1 LPVETKKNDQKI
13 PGSVLL
19 ATGLNDPV
27 RSLVHD
33 LRSPLTSLKSCLNLV
48 LSGEAGD
55 LTPDQC
61 RFLDM
66 ARRNIDRLDRMVE
79 GMLDASR
86 IKTGSIPAR
95 RREVDLGP
103 ILKQAVRLHQVTAAS
118 RDLIVDDAGLPEVYP
133 ARVDPDLVVRMLD
146 NVLGNA
152 LKFTEP
158 GGMVRIWLESGAAYP
173 PCLVGRLAR
182 HCGLPLANFNLIVED
197 NGPGLSP
204 AVQSRIFEPF
214 NRGPAY
220 KTAGTGLGLSI
231 TRRLAE
237 SHGGHVRLISLP
249 GRGTTVWL
257 KLPRDPATEHFQ
269 LTADRLSEALAEG
282 VEHGVMPL
290 VGLLDLRCA
299 PGGKPLKN
307 MVEAEGFFGRDRSG
321 SATAW
326 EIAPGLWVTAVLDPV
341 NWSRRWTLYA
351 ARVGGGL
358 EATRWEYLAGEAG
371 EDLTATGHFPLQLE
385 TMVNPSPDG
394 PNTG

>member
-1 LPVETKKNDQKI
+1 MPVDTRKNDQKI
-13 PGSVLL
+13 PDSAPL
-19 ATGLNDPV
+19 ASPFNEPV

-55 LTPDQC
+55 LTPDQN
-61 RFLDM
+61 RFLGM
-66 ARRNIDRLDRMVE
+66 ARRNIDRLDRMLE
-79 GMLDASR
+79 DMLDASR
-86 IKTGSIPAR
+86 FQTGSIPAR

-103 ILKQAVRLHQVTAAS
+103 ILKQAVRQHRVTAAS
-118 RDLIVDDAGLPEVYP
+118 RGLKLDDVGLPEVYP

-152 LKFTEP
+152 LKFTGP

-214 NRGPAY
+214 NRGPAF
-220 KTAGTGLGLSI
+220 KSEGTGLGLSI

-237 SHGGHVRLISLP
+237 SHGGHVRLISLT

-257 KLPRDPATEHFQ
+257 KLPRDPASEHFQ
-269 LTADRLSEALAEG
+269 LTVGRLAQALAEG
-282 VEHGVMPL
+282 SEHGVRPL
-290 VGLLDLRCA
+290 VGLLDLRCT

-307 MVEAEGFFGRDRSG
+307 MEEAEGFFGRDRSG
-321 SATAW
+321 SASAW
-326 EIAPGLWVTAVLDPV
+326 EIVPGLWATAVLDPV

-371 EDLTATGHFPLQLE
+371 EERTATGHFPRQLE
-385 TMVNPSPDG
+385 TMVNPAPDG
-394 PNTG
+394 PNKG